1 MSEITNE
8 QTVELSELLQIRRD
22 KLAEL
27 QENGKNP
34 YDYVKYDVDSSTKE
48 IIENF
53 ESFEGKSV
61 SLGGRLMSKRGM
73 GKAS

>member
-8 QTVELSELLQIRRD
+8 QTIELSELLQIRRD

-48 IIENF
+48 II
-53 ESFEGKSV
+53 GKYDH
-61 SLGGRLMSKRGM
+61 KYDYDTD
-73 GKAS
+73 

>member
-8 QTVELSELLQIRRD
+8 QTIELSELLQIRRD

-34 YDYVKYDVDSSTKE
+34 YDYVKYDVDTSTKE
-48 IIENF
+48 IIDNF
-53 ESFEGKSV
+53 NFC
-61 SLGGRLMSKRGM
+61 
-73 GKAS
+73 